1 MGKFIISEE
10 EKKRILNMHKSTKM
24 KPFLFEEGEPVQPT
38 TNTTPPTQPT
48 PNPEPTPSTTLPENP
63 TEQNPLKIRF
73 YDVENGKRKEDS
85 YLQLDV
91 YDLYTEDFGFSFKYD
106 DPRQATTAIEKGN
119 GRFYCDKKKAQIF
132 DRDGNFVWS
141 SDEAKEKTFSETV
154 LKYWDRKCSEYVMNK
169 NQTTNTGET
178 TT

>member
-24 KPFLFEEGEPVQPT
+24 KPFLFEEGEPVQTT

-48 PNPEPTPSTTLPENP
+48 PNPEPSTTLPENP

-91 YDLYTEDFGFSFKYD
+91 YDLYPEDFGFSFKLSLIY
-106 DPRQATTAIEKGN
+106 
-119 GRFYCDKKKAQIF
+119 
-132 DRDGNFVWS
+132 
-141 SDEAKEKTFSETV
+141 
-154 LKYWDRKCSEYVMNK
+154 LLL
-169 NQTTNTGET
+169 
-178 TT
+178 